1 ALTVSF
7 ECPSQPPHRVLRRP
21 IESATGIPCA
31 TVFTL
36 IRSLPGA
43 PGLLATIT
51 TRHMSAIAA

>member
-1 ALTVSF
+1 MARLRK
-7 ECPSQPPHRVLRRP
+7 ECRRQVPQVVP
-21 IESATGIPCA
+21 ITGIPCA

-51 TRHMSAIAA
+51 TRHISAIAA